1 MNVWRKLARVEKMF
15 ASIVI
20 NAETLELYRSQRE
33 VAKIEGVS
41 VPAVL
46 NAINSERPIK
56 GTMYAMLEDWQWWSD
71 REKEKFTRKNNI
83 YFLRGEKL

>member
-20 NAETLELYRSQRE
+20 NAETLELYASQRE
-33 VAKIEGVS
+33 VARIEGVS
-41 VPAVL
+41 VPMVCIS
-46 NAINSERPIK
+46 INSERPIK

-71 REKEKFTRKNNI
+71 KEKEKFTRKNNI

>member
-1 MNVWRKLARVEKMF
+1 MF

>member
-33 VAKIEGVS
+33 VARIEGVS
-41 VPAVL
+41 VPMVC
-46 NAINSERPIK
+46 ISIKSERPIK
-56 GTMYAMLEDWQWWSD
+56 GTMYAMLFKKKK
-71 REKEKFTRKNNI
+71 KEKFTRKNNI
-83 YFLRGEKL
+83 YFLRGDKL